1 MRAGAEPV
9 SIASGTGGESGTGMR
24 AGASMASRVA
34 AIAAVVLAIALVA
47 VLLFRGGGGY
57 RVTAE
62 FLNAA
67 QLVKGNQVT
76 VGGTPVG
83 SVEEIEIT
91 ANGRAKVELSVKEDY
106 DDLPVETRAVI
117 RQASQSGI
125 ANRYVE
131 LQLPPDNKRSGTN
144 IKDGGKIPITS
155 TTTAVELDQLFNMLD
170 PGTRDAVSA
179 FFKNSAKQF
188 KGKEQQQREVYRYLN
203 PALSTSSRLFN
214 ELNRDSP
221 LLADFLQDS
230 ERLVTA
236 LAEKRDDLSA
246 LIGNA
251 NRTFRALGNERAAL
265 GEAIARLPEFMR
277 TSNTTFVNLRAALDD
292 VDPLV
297 DASKPVARKLRPF
310 LRELR
315 PLAADARPT
324 IRDLSNTLRRRG
336 SDNDLLDLQNTFP
349 ALASTALD
357 RKERRPNFGG
367 GPVSVGEVDGAFP
380 QTVEALGDAAP
391 IIAHGRPY
399 TPELI
404 GWFDD
409 FSTSGPYDAAGGF
422 SRAQIVFNLFNFTSG
437 LPLQPSE
444 VAAFEQFGRIH
455 QFKRCPGAAEEPALD
470 GSNVLSAAEQQALD
484 CKEEDRS
491 VGPIGQ

>member
-1 MRAGAEPV
+1 
-9 SIASGTGGESGTGMR
+9 MR
-24 AGASMASRVA
+24 AGASVAGRVA
-34 AIAAVVLAIALVA
+34 AIGAVVLAIAIVA

-57 RVTAE
+57 QVTVE
-62 FLNAA
+62 FQNAA

-83 SVEEIEIT
+83 SVEDIKITEDGRANIEI
-91 ANGRAKVELSVKEDY
+91 SVKEDY
-106 DDLPVETRAVI
+106 DDLPAETQAVI

-131 LQLPPDNKRSGTN
+131 LQLPPDNKRSGKT
-144 IKDGGKIPITS
+144 IDDGGRIPIGR
-155 TTTAVELDQLFNMLD
+155 TTTAVELDQLFNTLD
-170 PGTRDAVSA
+170 PDTRDAVTG

-188 KGKEQQQREVYRYLN
+188 KGKEEQQREVYRYLN

-230 ERLVTA
+230 EKLVTA

-265 GEAIARLPEFMR
+265 GEAIARLPDFMR

-297 DASKPVARKLRPF
+297 DASKPVARELQPF

-324 IRDLSNTLRRRG
+324 IRDLSNTLVRRG
-336 SDNDLLDLQNTFP
+336 ADNDLLDLQNTFP
-349 ALASTALD
+349 ALTSTALD
-357 RKERRPNFGG
+357 TKERRPNFGG
-367 GPVSVGEVDGAFP
+367 GPVSVGEVEGSFP
-380 QTVEALGDAAP
+380 ATVDALNDAAP

-409 FSTSGPYDAAGGF
+409 FSTSGPFDAAGGF
-422 SRAQIVFNLFNFTSG
+422 SRAQIVFNLFNASQGT
-437 LPLQPSE
+437 PLNPSE
-444 VAAFEQFGRIH
+444 VAAFEQFGRVN
-455 QFKRCPGAAEEPALD
+455 QFKRCPGAAEEPAPD
-470 GSNVLSAAEQQALD
+470 GSNVLSAEEQQRLD
-484 CKEEDRS
+484 CKEEDRAT
-491 VGPIGQ
+491 GPIG

>member
-1 MRAGAEPV
+1 MFRFG
-9 SIASGTGGESGTGMR
+9 SSGGEQGTGMGT
-24 AGASMASRVA
+24 GASAVGRIAAITAVVA
-34 AIAAVVLAIALVA
+34 AIVIVAL
-47 VLLFRGGGGY
+47 LLFRGGGGY
-57 RVTAE
+57 QVTAE
-62 FLNAA
+62 FQNAA

-83 SVEEIEIT
+83 SVEDIKIT
-91 ANGRAKVELSVKEDY
+91 DDGRAQVRISVKEDY
-106 DDLPVETRAVI
+106 DNLPAETQAVI

-131 LQLPPDNKRSGTN
+131 LQLPPDNKRSGKT
-144 IKDGGKIPITS
+144 IDDGGRIPIGK
-155 TTTAVELDQLFNMLD
+155 TTTAVELDQLFNTLD
-170 PGTRDAVSA
+170 PPTVKAISG
-179 FFKNSAKQF
+179 FFKNSATQF

-230 ERLVTA
+230 EKLVTA

-265 GEAIARLPEFMR
+265 GEAIARLPDFMR
-277 TSNTTFVNLRAALDD
+277 TSNTTFVNLRAALED

-297 DASKPVARKLRPF
+297 DASKPVARQLQPF
-310 LRELR
+310 LNELR

-324 IRDLSNTLRRRG
+324 IRDLSNTLG
-336 SDNDLLDLQNTFP
+336 QKGADNDLLDLQRTFP

-357 RKERRPNFGG
+357 TKQRSPDFGS
-367 GPVSVGEVDGAFP
+367 GPQNVGETRGSFPTTVD
-380 QTVEALGDAAP
+380 ALNDAAP
-391 IIAHGRPY
+391 IIGFGRPY

-444 VAAFEQFGRIH
+444 VANEDMFGRLGQH
-455 QFKRCPGAAEEPALD
+455 RRCPGAAEQPAPD
-470 GSNVLSAAEQQALD
+470 GSNVFSAEEQQRLD
-484 CKEEDRS
+484 CTEEDRAT
-491 VGPIGQ
+491 GPVP

>member
-1 MRAGAEPV
+1 M
-9 SIASGTGGESGTGMR
+9 
-24 AGASMASRVA
+24 GASVAGRIAAIGAVVA
-34 AIAAVVLAIALVA
+34 AIVIVAL
-47 VLLFRGGGGY
+47 LLFRGGGGY
-57 RVTAE
+57 TVTAE
-62 FLNAA
+62 FHNAA
-67 QLVKGNQVT
+67 QLVNGNQVM

-83 SVEEIEIT
+83 SVEEIDIT
-91 ANGRAKVELSVKEDY
+91 DDGRAKVKLSVKEEGY
-106 DDLPVETRAVI
+106 DPLPAETEVVI

-131 LQLPPDNKRSGTN
+131 LQLPPNNKRSGKK
-144 IKDGGKIPITS
+144 IDDGGRIPITK
-155 TTTAVELDQLFNMLD
+155 TTTAVELDQLFNTLN
-170 PGTRDAVSA
+170 PTTREAVSD
-179 FFKNSAKQF
+179 FFEGSAKQF

-230 ERLVTA
+230 EKLVTA

-265 GEAIARLPEFMR
+265 GEAIARLPDFMR
-277 TSNTTFVNLRAALDD
+277 TSNTTFVNLRAALED

-297 DASKPVARKLRPF
+297 EASKPVARRLRPF
-310 LRELR
+310 LAELR
-315 PLAADARPT
+315 PLAADAKPT
-324 IRDLSNTLRRRG
+324 IRDLSNVLLRKG
-336 SDNDLLDLQNTFP
+336 ADNDLLNLQSTFP

-357 RKERRPNFGG
+357 TKQRNPDFGS
-367 GPVSVGEVDGAFP
+367 GPQSVGSVSGAFP
-380 QTVEALGDAAP
+380 ATIEGLNEAAP

-422 SRAQIVFNLFNFTSG
+422 SRAQIVFNLFNFSSG
-437 LPLQPSE
+437 LPLQPQQ
-444 VAAFEQFGRIH
+444 VADFDQFGRIH
-455 QFKRCPGAAEEPALD
+455 QFKRCPGASEEPAPD
-470 GSNVLSAAEQQALD
+470 GSNVFSAAEQQALD
-484 CKEEDRS
+484 CKEEDRA
-491 VGPIGQ
+491 VGAVAP

>member
-1 MRAGAEPV
+1 MR
-9 SIASGTGGESGTGMR
+9 SGWDRLESAGESGGDQGKGMR
-24 AGASMASRVA
+24 AGASVAGRVA
-34 AIAAVVLAIALVA
+34 AIGAVVLAIAIVA

-57 RVTAE
+57 RVTVE
-62 FLNAA
+62 FQNAA

-83 SVEEIEIT
+83 SVEDIKITEDGRANIEI
-91 ANGRAKVELSVKEDY
+91 SVKEDY
-106 DDLPVETRAVI
+106 DDLPAETRAVI

-131 LQLPPDNKRSGTN
+131 LQLPPDNKRSGKT
-144 IKDGGKIPITS
+144 IDDGGRIEITK
-155 TTTAVELDQLFNMLD
+155 TTTAVELDQLFNTLD
-170 PGTRDAVSA
+170 PETRDAVTG
-179 FFKNSAKQF
+179 FFQNSAKQF
-188 KGKEQQQREVYRYLN
+188 KGKEEQQREVYRYLN

-230 ERLVTA
+230 EKLVTA

-265 GEAIARLPEFMR
+265 GEAIARFPDFMR

-297 DASKPVARKLRPF
+297 DASKPVARQLQPFLNELRPF
-310 LRELR
+310 AR
-315 PLAADARPT
+315 DARPT
-324 IRDLSNTLRRRG
+324 VRDLSNTLVRRG
-336 SDNDLLDLQNTFP
+336 ADNDLLDLQNTFP
-349 ALASTALD
+349 ELTSTALD
-357 RKERRPNFGG
+357 TKERRPNFGG
-367 GPVSVGEVDGAFP
+367 GPVSVGEVEGSFP
-380 QTVEALGDAAP
+380 ATVKGLNEAAP

-409 FSTSGPYDAAGGF
+409 FSTSGPFDAAGGF
-422 SRAQIVFNLFNFTSG
+422 SRAQIVFNLFNASQGT
-437 LPLQPSE
+437 PLNPSE
-444 VAAFEQFGRIH
+444 VAAFEQFGRVN
-455 QFKRCPGAAEEPALD
+455 QLKRCPGAAEEPAPD
-470 GSNVLSAAEQQALD
+470 GSNVLSAAEQQTLD
-484 CKEEDRS
+484 CKEEDRAT
-491 VGPIGQ
+491 GPIG

>member
-1 MRAGAEPV
+1 VGF
-9 SIASGTGGESGTGMR
+9 
-24 AGASMASRVA
+24 
-34 AIAAVVLAIALVA
+34 
-47 VLLFRGGGGY
+47 LLFRGGGGY
-57 RVTAE
+57 QVTAE
-62 FLNAA
+62 FQNAA

-83 SVEEIEIT
+83 SVEDIQIT
-91 ANGRAKVELSVKEDY
+91 DNGRANVKLTVKEDY
-106 DDLPVETRAVI
+106 DDLPVETQAVI

-131 LQLPPDNKRSGTN
+131 LQLPPDNKRSGSK
-144 IKDGGKIPITS
+144 IKDGGKIPIAK
-155 TTTAVELDQLFNMLD
+155 TTTAVELDQLFNTLD
-170 PGTRDAVSA
+170 PGTRDAVTA
-179 FFKNSAKQF
+179 FFQNSAKQF
-188 KGKEQQQREVYRYLN
+188 KGKEEQQREVYKYLN

-265 GEAIARLPEFMR
+265 GEAIARLPDFMR
-277 TSNTTFVNLRAALDD
+277 TSNTTFLNLRAALAD

-297 DASKPVARKLRPF
+297 DASKPVARKLQPF
-310 LRELR
+310 LAELR

-324 IRDLSNTLRRRG
+324 IRDLSNVLRRRG
-336 SDNDLLDLQNTFP
+336 ADNDLLDLQNTFP

-357 RKERRPNFGG
+357 TKERRPDFGG
-367 GPVSVGEVDGAFP
+367 GPQSVGSVSGAFP
-380 QTVEALGDAAP
+380 ASVEAFEDAAP
-391 IIAHGRPY
+391 IIGFGRPY

-409 FSTSGPYDAAGGF
+409 FSTSGPFDAAGGF
-422 SRAQIVFNLFNFTSG
+422 SRAQIVFNLFNFTQG
-437 LPLQPSE
+437 TPLNPGE
-444 VAAFEQFGRIH
+444 VAAFEQFGRVH
-455 QFKRCPGAAEEPALD
+455 QFKRCPGGSEEPAPD
-470 GSNVLSAAEQQALD
+470 GSNVWSAEEQQALD

-491 VGPIGQ
+491 VGPLG

>member
-1 MRAGAEPV
+1 
-9 SIASGTGGESGTGMR
+9 MR
-24 AGASMASRVA
+24 AGASVAGRVA
-34 AIAAVVLAIALVA
+34 AIGAVLLAVAIVA

-62 FLNAA
+62 FQNAA

-76 VGGTPVG
+76 VAGTPVG
-83 SVEEIEIT
+83 SVEDIQIT
-91 ANGRAKVELSVKEDY
+91 DDGRAQVEISVKEDY
-106 DDLPVETRAVI
+106 DDLPAETQVVI

-131 LQLPPDNKRSGTN
+131 LQLPPDNKRSGRK
-144 IKDGGKIPITS
+144 IKDGGRIPITK
-155 TTTAVELDQLFNMLD
+155 TTTTVELDQLFNTLD
-170 PGTRDAVSA
+170 PDTRDAVTA

-188 KGKEQQQREVYRYLN
+188 QGKEEQQRAVYRYLN

-230 ERLVTA
+230 EKLVTA

-251 NRTFRALGNERAAL
+251 NRTFAALGAEREAL

-277 TSNTTFVNLRAALDD
+277 TSNTTFVNLRAALGD

-297 DASKPVARKLRPF
+297 DASKPVARKLQPF
-310 LRELR
+310 LDQLR
-315 PLAADARPT
+315 PLAADAKPT
-324 IRDLSNTLRRRG
+324 IRDLSNVLLRRG
-336 SDNDLLDLQNTFP
+336 ADNDLLNLQNTFP
-349 ALASTALD
+349 ALTSAALET
-357 RKERRPNFGG
+357 KERRPDFGG
-367 GPVSVGEVDGAFP
+367 GPQSVGEVEGSFP
-380 QTVEALGDAAP
+380 ATVKGLDAAAP
-391 IIAHGRPY
+391 IIGFGRPY

-422 SRAQIVFNLFNFTSG
+422 SRAQIVFNLFNASSG
-437 LPLQPSE
+437 LPLQPTE
-444 VAAFEQFGRIH
+444 AADFDQFGRTGQH
-455 QFKRCPGAAEEPALD
+455 RRCPGAAEEPAPD
-470 GSNVLSAAEQQALD
+470 GSNVLSAEEQQRLD
-484 CKEEDRS
+484 CLDEDRAT
-491 VGPIGQ
+491 GPVP